1 MELPS
6 RTLQQAV
13 EALSKLPGVGR
24 KTALRMALHLLK
36 RPQDE
41 VESIGSAI
49 TALRSQSRQCSICFN
64 ISDAD
69 LCVICLNPKRD
80 NTTVCVVEDLRS
92 LLAFEKT
99 GSYHGVYHL
108 LGGVINPLAGITP
121 QDLNVREF
129 EHRMQQGTIKEVILA
144 LSPTMDGDTTAFY
157 LARLL
162 RAYPGVRVSSIARGV
177 PVGSDLE
184 YTDEMTLSRALRNRQ
199 PYTLENYEF

>member
-36 RPQDE
+36 RPQEE

-49 TALRSQSRQCSICFN
+49 TALRTESRQCGVCFN

-69 LCVICLNPKRD
+69 LCAICLNPKRD
-80 NTTVCVVEDLRS
+80 KTTVCVVEDLRS

-108 LGGVINPLAGITP
+108 LGGVINPLAGISPT
-121 QDLNVREF
+121 DLNVREF
-129 EHRMQQGTIKEVILA
+129 EDRVQQGQIKEVILA

-162 RAYPGVRVSSIARGV
+162 RAYPEIRVSSIARGV

-184 YTDEMTLSRALRNRQ
+184 YTDEMTLSRALHNRL